1 MLCFTKLL
9 LFFFLKTLPT
19 FLSSLRA
26 QKTKCLT
33 IPIPQSKWPIHDPPH
48 DMNNALP
55 PSSSQSRS
63 QALPP
68 APTNNNDG
76 AIPSST
82 EDDDNDTL
90 PANNNPDGGDDGG
103 DTTTTTTTPEQRARR
118 LRILKTT
125 AFLDHL
131 IRSFDL
137 VVYCQISILYYMEY
151 VHGLLLI
158 SPPPPP
164 YIYTYMHERD
174 IYIYIY
180 IKLLN

>member
-1 MLCFTKLL
+1 MCCNLRLY
-9 LFFFLKTLPT
+9 FFFK
-19 FLSSLRA
+19 LS
-26 QKTKCLT
+26 QPFFPHFVPKKKTKCLT
-33 IPIPQSKWPIHDPPH
+33 TSIPQSKWPIHDPPH

-68 APTNNNDG
+68 APSNNNDG

-90 PANNNPDGGDDGG
+90 PANNNADGGDDGG
-103 DTTTTTTTPEQRARR
+103 DTNTTPEQRARR

-151 VHGLLLI
+151 VHGILSSDLS
-158 SPPPPP
+158 SPHK
-164 YIYTYMHERD
+164 YIY
-174 IYIYIY
+174 
-180 IKLLN
+180 NF

>member
-1 MLCFTKLL
+1 
-9 LFFFLKTLPT
+9 
-19 FLSSLRA
+19 
-26 QKTKCLT
+26 
-33 IPIPQSKWPIHDPPH
+33 
-48 DMNNALP
+48 MNNALP

-82 EDDDNDTL
+82 EDDDNDRL

-103 DTTTTTTTPEQRARR
+103 DTTTTTTPEQRARR

-158 SPPPPP
+158 SPPAPP
-164 YIYTYMHERD
+164 YIDTYMHERD
-174 IYIYIY
+174 IYITFE
-180 IKLLN
+180 LNDGESPVRPC

>member
-1 MLCFTKLL
+1 MTTKLY
-9 LFFFLKTLPT
+9 FVFLTLC
-19 FLSSLRA
+19 

-33 IPIPQSKWPIHDPPH
+33 SPIPQFKWPTHDPPH

-55 PSSSQSRS
+55 PSSSHSRS

-68 APTNNNDG
+68 APNNNNDG

-82 EDDDNDTL
+82 EDDDNEAV

-103 DTTTTTTTPEQRARR
+103 GTTTTPEQRARR

-151 VHGLLLI
+151 VHGNLLI
-158 SPPPPP
+158 SPSPP
-164 YIYTYMHERD
+164 HA
-174 IYIYIY
+174 
-180 IKLLN
+180 